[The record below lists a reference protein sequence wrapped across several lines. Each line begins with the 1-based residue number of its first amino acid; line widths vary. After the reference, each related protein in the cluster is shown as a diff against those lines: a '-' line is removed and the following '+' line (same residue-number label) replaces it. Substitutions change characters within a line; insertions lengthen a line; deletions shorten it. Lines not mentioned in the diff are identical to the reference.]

1 MVHKFTLFTALFLSL
16 TFYLTGMAG
25 VNDFGTTDMLH
36 NGDLLFFAQ
45 ASGGNAIT
53 QVTNGTDDLQIDHV
67 AILYRSQQGDSVI
80 EAIHKGVVLSSLD
93 SVEARAHRN
102 NERIIVGR
110 ITCDFDTLQSLRIAK
125 THLGKP
131 YDFYFEPTDSA
142 IYCSELVQLSY
153 VTHHG
158 NAIFNT
164 IPMSFHTPDG
174 KILPYWTEYYRRAGK
189 NVPEGE
195 PGTNPGQLSRSE
207 NISIIF
213 TLTPKQQE
221 DLH

>member
-1 MVHKFTLFTALFLSL
+1 MT
-16 TFYLTGMAG
+16 AG
-25 VNDFGTTDMLH
+25 VNDFGTTDMLR

-45 ASGGNAIT
+45 TSGGNAIT
-53 QVTNGTDDLQIDHV
+53 QVTKGTDDLQIDHV
-67 AILYRSQQGDSVI
+67 AILYRSHQGDSVI

-93 SVEARAHRN
+93 SVVARTHKN

-110 ITCDFDTLQSLRIAK
+110 ITCDLDTLQSLRIAK
-125 THLGKP
+125 NLLGKP

-158 NAIFNT
+158 NAIFST

-189 NVPEGE
+189 KVPEGE

-221 DLH
+221 GQH